1 MAGDARL
8 RITFNPQHGRQP
20 MELDPWASDR
30 IKDYARLRDQFG
42 LGTLAPDATGLPEG
56 PLFRRSIVFAHRGW
70 ELFGRALAD
79 GKPTALMTGLMP
91 SGKMH
96 LGHKMLLDQ
105 VIAYQRLGSDIFI
118 AVADLEAA
126 ATRNIPLDAC
136 RDYAVAEYLRHYVA
150 LGLEPCQFYYQSERL
165 QVLRLA
171 HQLSH
176 RVNWSKLEA
185 LYGFSGTTS
194 LAHANAPLVQAGDI
208 LHPQLPEFGG
218 PRPTLVPVGVDQDPH
233 LRLTRDLAAAV
244 RKVRCRQ
251 AKDGRI
257 GAFATGDDE
266 TAKLLKDAGKLCAR
280 IGFKKQELNVDY
292 GALYLDDAGEADVAH
307 IDAALAFVDASHGGF
322 GFMAPSSTYHRLMLG
337 LTGGKMASSEPDSA
351 IFLADSPGNAQ
362 RKVKRAQ
369 TTGGATVEEHRK
381 TGGRPLECPVF
392 ELYAYHLMDD
402 DAKLK
407 EIHDG
412 CADGSW
418 FCGECKTLAGDLL
431 GGFLE
436 GHQSRLVEADTEPFT
451 V

>member
-1 MAGDARL
+1 
-8 RITFNPQHGRQP
+8 

-42 LGTLAPDATGLPEG
+42 LGTLTPDAGGLPEG
-56 PLFRRSIVFAHRGW
+56 TLFRRSIVFAHRGW
-70 ELFGRALAD
+70 DLFGRALAD

-105 VIAYQRLGSDIFI
+105 VITYQRLGTDVFI

-126 ATRNIPLDAC
+126 ATRNVPLDEC
-136 RDYAVAEYLRHYVA
+136 REFAVEEYLRHYIA
-150 LGLEPCQFYYQSERL
+150 LGLEPCQFYFQSERL
-165 QVLRLA
+165 QVQRLA

-176 RVNWSKLEA
+176 KVNWSKLEA
-185 LYGFSGTTS
+185 LYGFSSSTS

-208 LHPQLPEFGG
+208 LHPQLEEFGG

-233 LRLTRDLAAAV
+233 LRLTRDLAAAM
-244 RKVRCRQ
+244 RMVRCRQ
-251 AKDGRI
+251 AKDGRV
-257 GAFATGDDE
+257 GAFAPPADGIE
-266 TAKLLKDAGKLCAR
+266 KLLKDASKLCR
-280 IGFKKQELNVDY
+280 KLGFKKQELNVNY
-292 GALYLDDAGEADVAH
+292 GALYLDDAGAADVEH
-307 IDAALAFVDASHGGF
+307 IDAALAHVDASHGGF
-322 GFMAPSSTYHRLMLG
+322 GFMSPSSTYHRLMLG
-337 LTGGKMASSEPDSA
+337 LTGGKMASSEPDTA
-351 IFLADSPGNAQ
+351 IFLADSSNEAK

-369 TTGGATVEEHRK
+369 TTGGQTVEEHRK
-381 TGGRPLECPVF
+381 TGGTPLECPVF

-402 DAKLK
+402 DARLK

-418 FCGECKTLAGDLL
+418 FCGECKVLAGDLL
-431 GGFLE
+431 GEFLE
-436 GHQSRLVEADTEPFT
+436 GHQSRLAEANTKAFA

>member
-1 MAGDARL
+1 
-8 RITFNPQHGRQP
+8 

-30 IKDYARLRDQFG
+30 IKDYTRLRDQFG

-56 PLFRRSIVFAHRGW
+56 SLFRRSIVFAHRGW

-105 VIAYQRLGSDIFI
+105 VIAYQRLGTDVFI

-126 ATRNIPLDAC
+126 ATRDLPLDEC
-136 RDYAVAEYLRHYVA
+136 RDFAIAEYLRHYVA
-150 LGLEPCQFYYQSERL
+150 LGLEPCQFYFQSERV
-165 QVLRLA
+165 QVLRLT

-185 LYGFSGTTS
+185 LYGFSGSTS

-208 LHPQLPEFGG
+208 LHPQLAEFGG

-233 LRLTRDLAAAV
+233 LRLTRDLVAAV

-257 GAFATGDDE
+257 GAFATAGGG
-266 TAKLLKDAGKLCAR
+266 TAKLLKDAAKLCR
-280 IGFKKQELNVDY
+280 KLGFKKQELNIDY
-292 GALYLDDAGEADVAH
+292 GALYLNDAKAEDVEH
-307 IDAALAFVDASHGGF
+307 IDAALAYVDASHGGF
-322 GFMAPSSTYHRLMLG
+322 GFMAPSSSYHRLMLG
-337 LTGGKMASSEPDSA
+337 LTGGKMSSSEPDSA
-351 IFLADSPGNAQ
+351 IFLADSPKEAQ

-369 TTGGATVEEHRK
+369 TTGGQTVEEHRK

-402 DAKLK
+402 DTKLK

-436 GHQSRLVEADTEPFT
+436 GHQSRLAKADIKAFA